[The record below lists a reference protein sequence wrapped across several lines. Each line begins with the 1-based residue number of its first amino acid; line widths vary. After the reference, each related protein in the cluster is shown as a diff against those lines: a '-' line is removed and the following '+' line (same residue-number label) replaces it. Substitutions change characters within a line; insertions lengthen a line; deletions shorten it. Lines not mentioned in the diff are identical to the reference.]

1 MSYISNNLPQVSRRG
16 YLSSQ
21 TGRQNV
27 NTYNF
32 DDVVQP
38 DQTAVQ
44 NNFLI
49 EPSSTR
55 DLIVGLNG
63 ISNPCQTSNFNVI
76 KVNVDSNISNSQQ
89 LILRINQGISQAN
102 MINTFTTYIDPDET
116 LYRNYPVQSNFF
128 NISLENTADAST
140 ATANVSVL
148 LSKYT
153 QYTTGGQ
160 NNDPIK
166 RDQMISLER
175 QTNDFEDDI
184 ALGYREDI
192 SIINRFGNLGNLSL
206 KNDALVAPID
216 IVKNTSNVYSQINA
230 YSDSVLDDF
239 ELIVSGDAIGEFGRL
254 SNGLELAGTS
264 NSSTSINVF
273 KSVDTVVNLRN
284 LDGSTATN
292 TGNITVQRTN
302 GQAIA
307 YIPAQYANISAAQY
321 YIKPNDKGVL
331 REVGVRGSTALTG
344 GRIIIRDEDADG
356 QISVIWN
363 QPINDGIVNARWN
376 PDYTIDG
383 GHTVYGAIEN
393 TDTSFDDNDLVVE
406 IKIVNYNILEDIP

>member
-1 MSYISNNLPQVSRRG
+1 
-16 YLSSQ
+16 
-21 TGRQNV
+21 
-27 NTYNF
+27 
-32 DDVVQP
+32 
-38 DQTAVQ
+38 
-44 NNFLI
+44 
-49 EPSSTR
+49 
-55 DLIVGLNG
+55 
-63 ISNPCQTSNFNVI
+63 
-76 KVNVDSNISNSQQ
+76 
-89 LILRINQGISQAN
+89 
-102 MINTFTTYIDPDET
+102 
-116 LYRNYPVQSNFF
+116 
-128 NISLENTADAST
+128 
-140 ATANVSVL
+140 
-148 LSKYT
+148 
-153 QYTTGGQ
+153 
-160 NNDPIK
+160 
-166 RDQMISLER
+166 MISLER

-206 KNDALVAPID
+206 KNDALVAPIN

-254 SNGLELAGTS
+254 ANGLEMAGTS

-292 TGNITVQRTN
+292 TGNITIQRIN

-307 YIPAQYANISAAQY
+307 YIPAQYA
-321 YIKPNDKGVL
+321 K
-331 REVGVRGSTALTG
+331 
-344 GRIIIRDEDADG
+344 
-356 QISVIWN
+356 ISVIWN

-383 GHTVYGAIEN
+383 GHTIYGAIEN
-393 TDTSFDDNDLVVE
+393 IDTSFDDNDLVVE